1 MEMYVI
7 KESEI
12 GNCEE
17 HINVE
22 EWRVPLKGFGKEAVL
37 MLLKCSLKNA
47 VFKYK

>member
-1 MEMYVI
+1 MEEAINSKDWPIKMSRNGLYRTENGMEMYVI

-22 EWRVPLKGFGKEAVL
+22 E
-37 MLLKCSLKNA
+37 
-47 VFKYK
+47 